1 MVFFALQNL
10 VSLIMSQLF
19 KYVFISTSLGDWPK
33 KTLVQFMSED
43 VLPMLPSSGFIVL
56 WLVFKS
62 LSHFQFI
69 LVHDIKLYP
78 NLIDLDA
85 AVQISWRRQWQ
96 PTPVL
101 LPGKSHGWRNLVG
114 CRKESDMT
122 EWIHFHFSLSCIG
135 EGNGNPLQCSCLE
148 TPRDGG
154 AW

>member
-10 VSLIMSQLF
+10 VSLIMSHLF

-56 WLVFKS
+56 WLVFKC

-69 LVHDIKLYP
+69 LVHNIELYS

-96 PTPVL
+96 PTPVV
-101 LPGKSHGWRNLVG
+101 LPGESHEQR
-114 CRKESDMT
+114 
-122 EWIHFHFSLSCIG
+122 SL
-135 EGNGNPLQCSCLE
+135 EGYSS
-148 TPRDGG
+148 
-154 AW
+154 